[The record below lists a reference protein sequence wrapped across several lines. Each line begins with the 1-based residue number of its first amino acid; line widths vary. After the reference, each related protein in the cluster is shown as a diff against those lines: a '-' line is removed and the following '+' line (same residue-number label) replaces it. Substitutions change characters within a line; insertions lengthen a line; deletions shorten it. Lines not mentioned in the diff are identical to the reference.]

1 MMSAFHHT
9 KKDYYTAHLQA
20 AGVLGNVI
28 VEFAA
33 ADTAEKKFTVTSIAL
48 QDNCVLAGALHADF
62 HGASP
67 IAAKNIRLEGND
79 YFKSKLYEKAV
90 ITYTTSILRSQPG
103 TESWSFALANRSAA
117 LYRIKDYAN
126 SLKDIDRALK
136 SSYPVALAYKLYE
149 RAGRAECLLGRCDA
163 AKRNFAECLRHVDMA
178 SISEEAKTRVKVE
191 MVDSI
196 AKCGN
201 TCPGSQREVTVQQVE
216 TTRDEVLV
224 GGANDS
230 IPAFSKFLELKYTES
245 MGRGVYATCDIN
257 PGSKCCYRS
266 FYTIL
271 VRSFSI
277 LVANDT
283 R

>member
-1 MMSAFHHT
+1 M
-9 KKDYYTAHLQA
+9 DYYTSQLQE

-33 ADTAEKKFTVTSIAL
+33 ADTAEKKFTVTNDALRDNGVLCGAL
-48 QDNCVLAGALHADF
+48 QAEF

-67 IAAKNIRLEGND
+67 FAAKSIRLQGND
-79 YFKSKLYEKAV
+79 FFKSKHFERA
-90 ITYTTSILRSQPG
+90 IIMYTASILRSQPG

-126 SLKDIDRALK
+126 CLKDIDRTLN

-149 RAGRAECLLGRCDA
+149 RAGRAECFLGRCDV
-163 AKRNFAECLRHVDMA
+163 AKRHYAECSRHVDLA

-191 MVDSI
+191 MVESI
-196 AKCGN
+196 EKCGD
-201 TCPGSQREVTVQQVE
+201 TCPGSRREETVPQVE
-216 TTRDEVLV
+216 TTRNEVLV

-230 IPAFSKFLELKYTES
+230 IPAFSKCLELKYTES
-245 MGRGVYATCDIN
+245 MGRGVYATRDIN

-271 VRSFSI
+271 LRTFSI
-277 LVANDT
+277 LGSNYPLIILCF
-283 R
+283 